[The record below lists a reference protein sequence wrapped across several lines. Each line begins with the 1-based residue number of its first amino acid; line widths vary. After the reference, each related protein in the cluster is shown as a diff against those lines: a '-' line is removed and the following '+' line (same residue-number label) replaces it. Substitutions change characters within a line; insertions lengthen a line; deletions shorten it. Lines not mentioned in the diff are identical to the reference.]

1 MDSLVFHG
9 TGFLT
14 KLILRQNRLKLF
26 LWLIGLIGITVGTAS
41 VYPGVYPDQESL
53 MAYALTANNPSMVAM
68 LGPGYELEDYNLGTA
83 FAMDMLIF
91 TAIAAGIMNILLVG
105 KSTRADE
112 ESGLTEVI
120 RSLPIGRLSNLSA
133 TMIVMTINQCITRL
147 LYRIGFVSRL
157 ESIALI

>member
-1 MDSLVFHG
+1 MKERRNIILHSGVRNNGFSSYFNG
-9 TGFLT
+9 TGLLT

-68 LGPGYELEDYNLGTA
+68 LGPGYALEDYNLGTA

-112 ESGLTEVI
+112 ENGLTEVI
-120 RSLPIGRLSNLSA
+120 RSLPIGRLS
-133 TMIVMTINQCITRL
+133 
-147 LYRIGFVSRL
+147 
-157 ESIALI
+157 